1 MRPHRVAFQEG
12 SFFVSRVSFF
22 IHIHIR
28 FGVLLSSSSREGGRV
43 ERNRDIVVR
52 WSSGGVSLSAEYSGG
67 DVIERRGVVAIFVFV
82 TKHSCSSCENVFFLR
97 TTGVDFSKIRR
108 VGSYDDSGFLLG
120 TTSMSLGIA
129 YEPRARNIICHPCA
143 VDLMINETIYYTT
156 RG

>member
-1 MRPHRVAFQEG
+1 MK
-12 SFFVSRVSFF
+12 
-22 IHIHIR
+22 
-28 FGVLLSSSSREGGRV
+28 
-43 ERNRDIVVR
+43 
-52 WSSGGVSLSAEYSGG
+52 
-67 DVIERRGVVAIFVFV
+67 
-82 TKHSCSSCENVFFLR
+82 TFFLR

-156 RG
+156 RVDDIFTSSSKSFSVSKRNPQSRWTIKIL